1 MFINKLRLQNFKR
14 FTDLTIDLSA
24 AQPAPKL
31 VLLIGANGSG
41 KSCIFDA
48 FDSFSPNRSLD
59 RRKELQAE
67 YEAGG
72 MAFDMGLLAPEDGY
86 YQKAGKTALADIE
99 FSNGITHQSKNG
111 YAPLRG
117 WPNTETLPFYGR
129 SAFRQVP
136 TLTRVAR
143 QASREVIEA
152 DRDRPRNYA
161 DRDQRFENDVD
172 RVTDKILEDVFI
184 GEKFDSV
191 EIRERYVQPIN
202 VAFARIFG
210 TESTTALSLY
220 LLKPAL
226 NGNPPD
232 IRFRKG
238 QSDIHYD
245 LLSSG
250 EKEIFNIL
258 LNLLNRR
265 ELYRDTVYFIDE
277 LDVHLNTALQYNLLK
292 EITESWLPENCQLW
306 TASHSLGFIQYARE
320 ATHAAILD
328 FDQFDFDL
336 PQTITPQPKES
347 LEVYEIAVPKETLLR
362 VFHGK
367 QLILC
372 ENKNDEYYNLLSLPD
387 KLFIGVQDKRQVY
400 LNVKQNPA
408 YFGLMDRDFIT
419 DVEIAKLRQQFPNLR
434 VLGYYAFENYLYHPD
449 NLREAFLDF
458 DAEAYRTEI
467 VRQKN
472 EHRDYILTGLEGA
485 RRGYSVLNDENIKR
499 DEQATQTIIEAL
511 RSDDLETFYPYFD
524 MKTRFNRQS
533 LSKLK
538 LSPKRLVQTHW
549 FRTAILNA
557 LQSS

>member
-24 AQPAPKL
+24 VQPVPKL
-31 VLLIGANGSG
+31 VLMIGANGSG
-41 KSCIFDA
+41 KSCVFDA
-48 FDSFSPNRSLD
+48 FESCSFGSFVTKLHKKHVSPD
-59 RRKELQAE
+59 PFTKTEL
-67 YEAGG
+67 Y
-72 MAFDMGLLAPEDGY
+72 DY
-86 YQKAGKTALADIE
+86 YQKTEQPALAE
-99 FSNGITHQSKNG
+99 LNFSNGVQITSTDG
-111 YAPLRG
+111 
-117 WPNTETLPFYGR
+117 ETLSPAQNPKNFYGR
-129 SAFRQVP
+129 SALRQIP
-136 TLTRVAR
+136 KLTRTTRTA
-143 QASREVIEA
+143 QEGIIAANA
-152 DRDRPRNYA
+152 DRPSNYIEF
-161 DRDQRFENDVD
+161 DQRFEND
-172 RVTDKILEDVFI
+172 LDVQTNRLVRDI
-184 GEKFDSV
+184 FDQQSYATK
-191 EIRERYVQPIN
+191 EIREKYVMPIN
-202 VAFARIFG
+202 N
-210 TESTTALSLY
+210 ALSRVFNGDKAIALE
-220 LLKPAL
+220 LHAIIPAL
-226 NGNPPD
+226 NGLPPD
-232 IRFRKG
+232 MRFRKG
-238 QSDIHYD
+238 QSEIHYD

-250 EKEIFNIL
+250 EKEVV
-258 LNLLNRR
+258 NLLFNLHTRR
-265 ELYRDTVYFIDE
+265 QFYDDTIYFIDE
-277 LDVHLNTALQYNLLK
+277 LDVHLNTALQYSLLK
-292 EITESWLPENCQLW
+292 EITENWLPENCQLW

-320 ATHAAILD
+320 AAHAAILD

-336 PQTITPQPKES
+336 PQTIMPQPKES

-362 VFHGK
+362 IFQGK

-372 ENKNDEYYNLLSLPD
+372 ENKNDEYYNLLGLPD

-449 NLREAFLDF
+449 NLREAFPDF
-458 DAEAYRTEI
+458 DAEAYRAEI

-499 DEQATQTIIEAL
+499 DEQATQTIIESL

-538 LSPKRLVQTHW
+538 LSPKRLVQTNW
-549 FRTAILNA
+549 FQAAILSA